1 MQGCSVRPT
10 LSLRCSRWS
19 STPRLGT
26 RKIEIGPSKATEYD
40 FRPPNPYRCRR
51 CDPRGVLTVHSH
63 GLHSLSCG
71 LWKACGCQKYARWGP
86 PMLFHDL
93 PMIVP
98 DISATRETGR
108 GAVLDCGYVYL
119 TNAGMFSTSY
129 SIATVFTLVVY
140 TSPRHKK
147 NRDRAL
153 ESN

>member
-1 MQGCSVRPT
+1 
-10 LSLRCSRWS
+10 
-19 STPRLGT
+19 
-26 RKIEIGPSKATEYD
+26 
-40 FRPPNPYRCRR
+40 
-51 CDPRGVLTVHSH
+51 
-63 GLHSLSCG
+63 
-71 LWKACGCQKYARWGP
+71 
-86 PMLFHDL
+86 MLFHDL

-140 TSPRHKK
+140 TSSGHKK